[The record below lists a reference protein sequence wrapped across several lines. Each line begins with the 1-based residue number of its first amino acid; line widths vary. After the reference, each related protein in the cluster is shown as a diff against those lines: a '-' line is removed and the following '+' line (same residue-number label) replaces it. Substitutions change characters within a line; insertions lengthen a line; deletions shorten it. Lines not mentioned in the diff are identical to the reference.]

1 MDIKV
6 STGCK
11 LSGSLAV
18 PGDKSISHRA
28 AILASL
34 AENRSRLRNFL
45 FARDTLSTLQ
55 ALKALGVQIEYRSR
69 ANELIIEGAG
79 LRGLEEPKNVIDTG
93 NSGTTMRLLSGLL
106 AGQPFLSILTGDESL
121 RRRPMRRIIKP
132 LREMGAKII
141 SRSGEVA
148 PLVILGGDLKG
159 ISYELP
165 IASAQVKS
173 AILLAALFAE
183 GETILSGKVQS
194 RDHAERLLNSVG
206 VSVTENKGVLKLSP
220 PERINHLDLTIPGDF
235 SSAAYFIVAAL
246 LISGSEVTIEKVG
259 LNPTRTGLLEVLKK
273 MGAQFKITTVGEL
286 TSEPLGEI
294 KVKSSQ
300 LNGTRISGSAIS
312 YLIDEIPILALAMTQ
327 AKGLSEVRDAQELR
341 VKESDRINAIATQLK
356 KMGAHIEE
364 RPDGF
369 IVEGPTKLRGCRVKS
384 YGDHRIAMA
393 LLVAGLVGEG
403 ETVVED
409 SECIDVSFP
418 GFTQALFSLA
428 G

>member
-6 STGCK
+6 STGRK
-11 LSGSLAV
+11 LNGSLAV
-18 PGDKSISHRA
+18 PGDKSISHRV

-34 AENRSRLRNFL
+34 AEGRSRLGNFL

-55 ALKALGVQIEYRSR
+55 ALKALGVQIEYRSA

-79 LRGLEEPKNVIDTG
+79 LRGLKEPENVIDTG

-106 AGQPFLSILTGDESL
+106 AGQPFLSILTGDSSL
-121 RRRPMRRIIKP
+121 RRRPMGRIIKP
-132 LREMGAKII
+132 LREMGAHII

-148 PLVILGGDLKG
+148 PLVIQGGNLKG

-183 GETILSGKVQS
+183 SETTLSGKIQS
-194 RDHAERLLNSVG
+194 RDHTERLLNSVG
-206 VSVTENKGVLKLSP
+206 VSVNESKGVIKISP
-220 PERINHLDLTIPGDF
+220 PEKIDHLDLTIPGDF

-246 LISGSEVTIEKVG
+246 LISGSDVIIEGVG
-259 LNPTRTGLLEVLKK
+259 LNPTRTGFLEVLKQ
-273 MGAQFKITTVGEL
+273 MGARFKITSVGEL
-286 TSEPLGEI
+286 TGEPLGEI
-294 KVKSSQ
+294 KVRSSQ
-300 LNGTRISGSAIS
+300 LKGAKVGGALIP

-327 AKGLSEVRDAQELR
+327 AKGVSEVRDAQELR
-341 VKESDRINAIATQLK
+341 VKESDRISAIATELQ

-364 RPDGF
+364 KPDGF
-369 IVEGPTKLRGCRVKS
+369 VVEGPTKLRGCRVKS
-384 YGDHRIAMA
+384 HGDHRIAMA
-393 LLVAGLVGEG
+393 LLVAGLVSEG